1 MTRYCYDVYTDEQL
15 IALLKESDEAAFSE
29 IYDRYR
35 QRLYRSACRKLAAPE
50 QAEEIVQDVFL
61 DIWKRREQLEIR
73 HLPAYLEQAV
83 RFRLINFVTRQKMP
97 AFFDL
102 FETVLFSPYEA
113 DLLLKQKDLI
123 NLIKAWI
130 DVLPKTQRHIFIQ
143 YYLQELSVKEIAHAM
158 ELSPKTVQNNLSLSL
173 QYLRTRLSALSTV
186 LLAFGICFSGA
197 KLP

>member
-1 MTRYCYDVYTDEQL
+1 MRYCYDVYTDEQL

-35 QRLYRSACRKLAAPE
+35 QRLYRSASRKLAAPE

-83 RFRLINFVTRQKMP
+83 RFRLINFVTRQKIP

-102 FETVLFSPYEA
+102 FDTVLFSPYEA
-113 DLLLKQKDLI
+113 DQLLKQKDLV

-130 DVLPKTQRHIFIQ
+130 DVLPKNQRHIFIQ
-143 YYLQELSVKEIAHAM
+143 HYLQELSVKEIAHAM
-158 ELSPKTVQNNLSLSL
+158 ALSPKTVQNNLSLSL
-173 QYLRTRLSALSTV
+173 QYLRTRLSSLTTI
-186 LLAFGICFSGA
+186 LLAMGICLTGV